1 MTRNEF
7 LCFCLANARVVNVVA
22 GKIVG
27 IVEEEEEEEEE
38 ARLHRTLSHY

>member
-27 IVEEEEEEEEE
+27 IVEEEEEEEV
-38 ARLHRTLSHY
+38 RLHRTLSHY